1 MRSDNIK
8 SGLARTPH
16 RGLLMATGVSKKN
29 MNAPFIGIASAF
41 TDLVPGHIGMRDLER
56 QIEKGIHTGG
66 GQAFVFGVPAVCDGI
81 AMGHSGMR
89 YSLPSRDL
97 IADCVETM
105 AAAHQLDGIVLLSNC
120 DKITPGMLIGALRL
134 NIPAIVVT
142 AGPMLDGMCRGENK
156 LTMVTGSFEAV
167 GRFRKGEI
175 TEEHLLAMEEN
186 SCPSAGACQGMYTAN
201 TMACLTEVLGMS
213 LPYCSSAS
221 AVSSQK
227 RRIAF
232 ESGVQIVEL
241 VKNDVKP
248 SDIITKESMLNMIK
262 TSLAI
267 GGSTNT
273 FLHTLAIANAAGLDI
288 TIDDF
293 DRLSR
298 EIHQIVKINPS
309 STLTMTDFHQA
320 GGIPAVIKSLGT
332 PRPLSSINPSPE
344 FLSSQSSL
352 RNSSLSHK
360 GRGSLLTNTKTVS
373 GLTLSQIAEAA
384 YADETIIPKYEH
396 SEYTQAGLGVL
407 YGNLAKDGCVIKISG
422 VAPECYTFE
431 GNARVF
437 DSEENAMKALE
448 GDEIKSGDVI
458 VIRYEGPKGGPG
470 MREMLA
476 PTSLLVGKG
485 LGKSCALITDGR
497 FSGATRGICVGHVCP
512 EAANDGVIALIEDG
526 DAIKIDIPSRSI
538 ELLVSEEELET
549 RRNNL
554 KPFEPK
560 VKSGYLAKYAN
571 NVSDASHGAIV

>member
-1 MRSDNIK
+1 MNSDNIK
-8 SGLARTPH
+8 KGLARTPH

-29 MNAPFIGIASAF
+29 MNAPFIGIASSF
-41 TDLVPGHIGMRDLER
+41 TDLVPGHIGMRELER
-56 QIEKGIHTGG
+56 QIEKGIHSGG
-66 GQAFVFGVPAVCDGI
+66 GQSFVFGVPAVCDGI

-105 AAAHQLDGIVLLSNC
+105 AAAHQLDGLILLSNC

-134 NIPAIVVT
+134 NIPSIVVT

-167 GRFRKGEI
+167 GRYRKGEI

-213 LPYCSSAS
+213 MPYCSSAS

-232 ESGVQIVEL
+232 ESGMRVVDL
-241 VKNDVKP
+241 VREDIKP
-248 SDIITKESMLNMIK
+248 LDIITKASMTNMIK
-262 TSLAI
+262 VSLAI

-273 FLHTLAIANAAGLDI
+273 FLHTLAIANAASIDI

-293 DRLSR
+293 DNLSR
-298 EIHQIVKINPS
+298 DIHQIVKINPS
-309 STLTMTDFHQA
+309 SELTMTDFHQA
-320 GGIPAVIKSLGT
+320 GGIPAVLKSLYKSVNLNDT
-332 PRPLSSINPSPE
+332 LN
-344 FLSSQSSL
+344 
-352 RNSSLSHK
+352 
-360 GRGSLLTNTKTVS
+360 VS
-373 GLTLSQIAEAA
+373 GLNVSEIADMA
-384 YADETIIPKYEH
+384 YSDENIIPKYDK
-396 SEYTQAGLGVL
+396 SAYTQAGLGVL

-422 VAPECYTFE
+422 VDTDCYSFE
-431 GNARVF
+431 GVARTF
-437 DSEENAMKALE
+437 NSEEDAMYALE
-448 GDEIKSGDVI
+448 NDLIKSGDVI
-458 VIRYEGPKGGPG
+458 IIRYEGPKGGPG

-485 LGKSCALITDGR
+485 LGKCCALITDGR

-512 EAANDGVIALIEDG
+512 EAANGGVIALVNDG
-526 DAIKIDIPSRSI
+526 DKIKIDIPNRSI
-538 ELLVSEEELET
+538 ELLVSDEELQQ
-549 RRNNL
+549 RRENL
-554 KPFEPK
+554 KTFEPK
-560 VKSGYLAKYAN
+560 VKSGYLAKYAS